1 MLSQLPA
8 IFVAGSMFSVVATT
22 ETEPSPYHGDSVDD
36 VTIWVDSQHPENSLI
51 LATLK
56 ASNQKPVKPTGIL
69 VYDLSGKQ
77 IQFLA
82 GGTPNNIDIRYGFG
96 DISPGGGLVSATNWW
111 SNDVYFYQVDKTGVE
126 RIFDPAP
133 TNLSDLRGICLHTTQ
148 EGEIHYFVFAQD
160 GHSAQYRLDTE
171 GKSHLV
177 AEFKLSTTA
186 EGCVV
191 DDEYGALY
199 VSEERKA
206 IWRFSTMD
214 ITNTPK
220 SVINVS
226 LMGPLRADVEG
237 LTLYT
242 RPDGSGYLIA
252 SSQGNSTYLVF
263 DRKQNQLVGR
273 FKINEDTY
281 DTVTGS
287 DGIFGT
293 SRSLGEQYPAGA
305 FIAHDHQNHDDGRPM
320 NQNFKIIDWRTIEV
334 QLTNN
339 ER

>member
-1 MLSQLPA
+1 LFSQLPA
-8 IFVAGSMFSVVATT
+8 ILAAGSLFSVFATM

-36 VTIWVDSQHPENSLI
+36 VTIWVDNQHPEKSLI

-96 DISPGGGLVSATNWW
+96 EISPDGGLVSATNWW
-111 SNDVYFYQVDKTGVE
+111 SNDVYFYQVDKTGIK

-133 TNLSDLRGICLHTTQ
+133 TNLSDLRGICLHSTQ
-148 EGEIHYFVFAQD
+148 DGEMHYFVFAQD
-160 GHSAQYRLDTE
+160 GHSAQYHIDAE

-177 AEFKLSTTA
+177 AEFKLATTA

-199 VSEERKA
+199 VSEEKKA
-206 IWRFSTMD
+206 IWRFSTKD
-214 ITNTPK
+214 IMSAPK
-220 SVINVS
+220 SVINVTLLGS
-226 LMGPLRADVEG
+226 LRADAEG

-242 RPDGSGYLIA
+242 KPDGSGYLIA

-263 DRKQNQLVGR
+263 DRKNNQLIGR
-273 FKINEDTY
+273 FKINENTY
-281 DTVTGS
+281 DTVTGT

-293 SRSLGEQYPAGA
+293 SRSLGEHYPAGA
-305 FIAHDHQNHDDGRPM
+305 FIAHDHQNHDNGFLM
-320 NQNFKIIDWRTIEV
+320 NQNFKLIDWRTIEE